1 MRIIGYNY
9 SEKLSI
15 WGGGVEGLK
24 CFATNL
30 NTEAP
35 LMPYVNQ
42 FLEYNCIFKTVKWYY
57 YHNIIGT

>member
-1 MRIIGYNY
+1 M
-9 SEKLSI
+9 
-15 WGGGVEGLK
+15 GGGVEGLK